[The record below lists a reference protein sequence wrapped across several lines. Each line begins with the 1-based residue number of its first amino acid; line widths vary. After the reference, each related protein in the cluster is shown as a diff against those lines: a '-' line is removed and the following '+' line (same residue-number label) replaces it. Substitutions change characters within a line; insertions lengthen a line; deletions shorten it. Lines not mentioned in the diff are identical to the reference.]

1 MAAVLERPSG
11 PKGGPV
17 LGHLRAF
24 QRDPLGLL
32 ERTAR
37 EFGDIAYL
45 RFAIQDLYLVN
56 HPDLIRDVLVTHAS
70 NFIKGRMLHRSK
82 VLLGEGLLTSEGEFH
97 LRQRRLVQP
106 AFYRERLA
114 GYACV
119 MTEYAAAAA
128 ARWRDG
134 ETLDIDREMMRLT
147 LGVVARTLFGADVES
162 ESGEIGEALTTIL
175 GMFNTLMLPFADVL
189 IRLPLPASRRFE
201 KARARLDATIYRMI
215 AERRA
220 SGSDHGDLLSML
232 LAARDEEAGG
242 SGMTDTQVLDESL
255 TLFLAGHET
264 TANMLTWTWYL
275 LSQNPDVEERLH
287 REVDTILEGRDP
299 QFEDAPRL
307 AYTEKVLAES
317 MRLYPPAWAVGRRAI
332 AEYEAGGFRV
342 EPGAVL
348 VMSPWVM
355 HRDPRYYPD
364 PERFDPERWNPEARE
379 GRPKFSYF
387 PFGGGP
393 RVCIGERFAW
403 IEEMLRGV
411 AGLPLDCTS

>member
-1 MAAVLERPSG
+1 
-11 PKGGPV
+11 
-17 LGHLRAF
+17 
-24 QRDPLGLL
+24 
-32 ERTAR
+32 
-37 EFGDIAYL
+37 
-45 RFAIQDLYLVN
+45 
-56 HPDLIRDVLVTHAS
+56 
-70 NFIKGRMLHRSK
+70 
-82 VLLGEGLLTSEGEFH
+82 
-97 LRQRRLVQP
+97 
-106 AFYRERLA
+106 
-114 GYACV
+114 
-119 MTEYAAAAA
+119 
-128 ARWRDG
+128 
-134 ETLDIDREMMRLT
+134 
-147 LGVVARTLFGADVES
+147 
-162 ESGEIGEALTTIL
+162 
-175 GMFNTLMLPFADVL
+175 
-189 IRLPLPASRRFE
+189 
-201 KARARLDATIYRMI
+201 
-215 AERRA
+215 
-220 SGSDHGDLLSML
+220 
-232 LAARDEEAGG
+232 
-242 SGMTDTQVLDESL
+242 MTDTQVRDEAL

-393 RVCIGERFAW
+393 SVCIGERFAW
-403 IEEMLRGV
+403 IEATLILASIARRWRFRLVPGHPVEPRALITLRTRHGMRMV
-411 AGLPLDCTS
+411 AERR